1 MKIMN
6 KKKLLIL
13 NISTDSK
20 DTSLGFAISWLN
32 EFSKN
37 YLEVDVITLNKG
49 DTSALNENINIY
61 EINKNKSKLSAV
73 SNFYKTINLLTKKN
87 NYEYCFS
94 HMSAIMMLASYPVL
108 LMRKLKSIFWYT
120 HAGPKNLFNKLILFK
135 ASLLASKIIT
145 ASENSFPLKSKKVTP
160 IGHAIDYKT
169 FYKKIDSFSKK
180 DFAIVSRISKSK
192 NIEESIE
199 GFLNSSASESSSI
212 LIIGGPLTNEDEDY
226 YEYLLNIYKEHQ
238 NISFIGPVP
247 HSELVNYL
255 KNVSFHINNTEKGFY
270 DKSVLE
276 TSVNGIINF
285 YKNIDY
291 DKNIPSKY
299 QENLKFDGS
308 PSDLSNKISSI
319 FSLDQKEFLKIVEHS
334 QKEIKNE
341 SLDTLLMRITRII

>member
-1 MKIMN
+1 MSEDGKI
-6 KKKLLIL
+6 LVL
-13 NISTDSK
+13 NIATDSK
-20 DTSLGFAISWLN
+20 NTSLGFAISWPN

-37 YLEVDVITLNKG
+37 YHEVDVITLNKG
-49 DTSALNENINIY
+49 DTSPLNENINIY
-61 EINKNKSKLSAV
+61 EINKNKSKLFAV

-87 NYEYCFS
+87 NYEFCFS
-94 HMSAIMMLASYPVL
+94 HMSAIMMLASYPIL
-108 LMRKLKSIFWYT
+108 IMRKLKSIFWYT

-135 ASLLASKIIT
+135 ATLFVSKIIT

-199 GFLNSSASESSSI
+199 GFLNSNASESGSI

-226 YEYLLNIYKEHQ
+226 YEYLLNIYKEHK
-238 NISFIGPVP
+238 NVSFIGPVA

-255 KNVSFHINNTEKGFY
+255 KNVSFHINNTDKGFY

-276 TSVNGIINF
+276 TSVNGIINL

-308 PSDLSNKISSI
+308 PSDLSNKISSV
-319 FSLDQKEFLKIVEHS
+319 FSLDQNEFLKIIEHS
-334 QKEIKNE
+334 QEEIKNE
-341 SLDTLLMRITRII
+341 SLDTLVNRITRVI

>member
-1 MKIMN
+1 MSKNEKI
-6 KKKLLIL
+6 LVL
-13 NISTDSK
+13 NIATDSK

-61 EINKNKSKLSAV
+61 EINKNKSKLFAV

-87 NYEYCFS
+87 NYEFCFS

-108 LMRKLKSIFWYT
+108 LIRKLKSIFWYT

-199 GFLNSSASESSSI
+199 GFLNSRASESHSI
-212 LIIGGPLTNEDEDY
+212 LIIGGPLTNEDREY
-226 YEYLLNIYKEHQ
+226 YEYLLNTYKDRK
-238 NISFIGPVP
+238 NVSFVGPVP

-255 KNVSFHINNTEKGFY
+255 KNVSFHINNTDKGFY

-291 DKNIPSKY
+291 DKNIPNKY
-299 QENLKFDGS
+299 LEFLKFDGS
-308 PSDLSNKISSI
+308 SDNLSEKISSI
-319 FSLDQKEFLKIVEHS
+319 YELSHNEFLELIEYSQIKI
-334 QKEIKNE
+334 KEE
-341 SLDTLLMRITRII
+341 SLDTLVERITKVI

>member
-1 MKIMN
+1 MAKDQKI
-6 KKKLLIL
+6 LIL
-13 NISTDSK
+13 NIATDSK

-32 EFSKN
+32 EFSKI
-37 YLEVDVITLNKG
+37 YQEVDVITLNKG
-49 DTSALNENINIY
+49 DTYGLNDNINIY

-73 SNFYKTINLLTKKN
+73 SKFYKTINLLTKRNK
-87 NYEYCFS
+87 YEYCFS

-108 LMRKLKSIFWYT
+108 FMRKLTSIFWYT

-135 ASLLASKIIT
+135 ATLLASKIIT

-192 NIEESIE
+192 NIEDSIE
-199 GFLNSSASESSSI
+199 GFLSSNASESHSI
-212 LIIGGPLTNEDEDY
+212 LIIGGPLTNEDKIY
-226 YEYLLNIYKEHQ
+226 YEHLLNKYK
-238 NISFIGPVP
+238 NYNNVSFIGPVS
-247 HSELVNYL
+247 HSELVKYL
-255 KNVSFHINNTEKGFY
+255 KNVSFHINNTDKGFY

-291 DKNIPSKY
+291 DKNIPSNY

-308 PSDLSNKISSI
+308 PGDLSNKISSAYR
-319 FSLDQKEFLKIVEHS
+319 LDQNEFLKIIEHS
-334 QKEIKNE
+334 QEEIRNE
-341 SLDTLLMRITRII
+341 SLDTLVKRITKVI

>member
-1 MKIMN
+1 MSEDGKI
-6 KKKLLIL
+6 LVL
-13 NISTDSK
+13 NIATDSK

-61 EINKNKSKLSAV
+61 EINKNKSRLFAV

-87 NYEYCFS
+87 NYEFCFS
-94 HMSAIMMLASYPVL
+94 HMSAIMMLASYPIL
-108 LMRKLKSIFWYT
+108 IMRKLKSIFWYT

-199 GFLNSSASESSSI
+199 GFLNSSASESGSI

-226 YEYLLNIYKEHQ
+226 YEYLLNIYKEHK
-238 NISFIGPVP
+238 NVSFIGPVP

-255 KNVSFHINNTEKGFY
+255 KNVSFHINNTDKGFY

-319 FSLDQKEFLKIVEHS
+319 FSLDQNEFLEIIEHS
-334 QKEIKNE
+334 QEEIKNE
-341 SLDTLLMRITRII
+341 SLDTLLKRITRVI

>member
-1 MKIMN
+1 MMAKDQKI
-6 KKKLLIL
+6 LIL
-13 NISTDSK
+13 NIATDSK

-32 EFSKN
+32 EFSKI
-37 YLEVDVITLNKG
+37 YQEVDVITLKKG
-49 DTSALNENINIY
+49 DTSGLNENINIY
-61 EINKNKSKLSAV
+61 EINKNKSKLFAV
-73 SNFYKTINLLTKKN
+73 SKFYKTINLLTKKN

-108 LMRKLKSIFWYT
+108 FMRKLTSIFWYT
-120 HAGPKNLFNKLILFK
+120 HAGPKNLLNKLILFK
-135 ASLLASKIIT
+135 ATLLASKIIT
-145 ASENSFPLKSKKVTP
+145 ASENSFPLKTKKVTP

-199 GFLNSSASESSSI
+199 GFLNSNASESHSI
-212 LIIGGPLTNEDEDY
+212 LIIGGPLTNEDKIY
-226 YEYLLNIYKEHQ
+226 YEHLLNKYI
-238 NISFIGPVP
+238 NNNNVSFIGPVS
-247 HSELVNYL
+247 HTELVKYL
-255 KNVSFHINNTEKGFY
+255 KNVSFHINNTDKGFY

-308 PSDLSNKISSI
+308 PGDLSNKISSA
-319 FSLDQKEFLKIVEHS
+319 FRFDQNEFLKIIQYS
-334 QKEIKNE
+334 QEEIRNE
-341 SLDTLLMRITRII
+341 SLDTLVKRITKVI

>member
-1 MKIMN
+1 MSKNEKI
-6 KKKLLIL
+6 LVL
-13 NISTDSK
+13 NIATDSK

-61 EINKNKSKLSAV
+61 EINKNKSKLFAV

-87 NYEYCFS
+87 NYEFCFS

-108 LMRKLKSIFWYT
+108 LIRKLKSIFWYT

-180 DFAIVSRISKSK
+180 DFAIVSRISRSK

-199 GFLNSSASESSSI
+199 GFLNSSASKSSSI
-212 LIIGGPLTNEDEDY
+212 LIIGGPLTNKDEDY
-226 YEYLLNIYKEHQ
+226 YEYLLNIYKEHK
-238 NISFIGPVP
+238 NVSFIGPVP

-255 KNVSFHINNTEKGFY
+255 KNVSFNINNTDKGFY

-299 QENLKFDGS
+299 HENLKFDGS
-308 PSDLSNKISSI
+308 PTDLSNKISSI
-319 FSLDQKEFLKIVEHS
+319 FSLDQNEFLEIIEHS
-334 QKEIKNE
+334 QEEIKNE
-341 SLDTLLMRITRII
+341 SLDTLLKRITRVI

>member
-1 MKIMN
+1 MSKNEKI
-6 KKKLLIL
+6 LVL
-13 NISTDSK
+13 NIATDSK

-61 EINKNKSKLSAV
+61 EINKNKSKLFAV

-87 NYEYCFS
+87 NYEFCFS

-108 LMRKLKSIFWYT
+108 LIRTLKSIFWYT

-199 GFLNSSASESSSI
+199 GFLNSSASESGSI

-226 YEYLLNIYKEHQ
+226 YEYLLNIYKEHK
-238 NISFIGPVP
+238 NVSFIGPVP

-255 KNVSFHINNTEKGFY
+255 KNVSFHINNTNKGFY

-319 FSLDQKEFLKIVEHS
+319 SSLDQNEFLKIIEHS
-334 QKEIKNE
+334 QEEIKNE
-341 SLDTLLMRITRII
+341 SLDTLLKRITRVI

>member
-1 MKIMN
+1 MSKN
-6 KKKLLIL
+6 EKVLVL
-13 NISTDSK
+13 NIATDSK

-37 YLEVDVITLNKG
+37 YHEVDVITLNKG
-49 DTSALNENINIY
+49 DTSTLNENINIY
-61 EINKNKSKLSAV
+61 EINKNKSKLFAV

-87 NYEYCFS
+87 NYEFCFS

-145 ASENSFPLKSKKVTP
+145 ASENSLPLKRKKVTP

-199 GFLNSSASESSSI
+199 GFLNSSASESGSI

-226 YEYLLNIYKEHQ
+226 YEYLLNIYKEHK
-238 NISFIGPVP
+238 NVSFIGPVP

-255 KNVSFHINNTEKGFY
+255 KNVSFHINNTDKGFY

-299 QENLKFDGS
+299 QEKLKFDGS

-319 FSLDQKEFLKIVEHS
+319 FSFDQNEFLEIIEHS
-334 QKEIKNE
+334 QEEIKNE
-341 SLDTLLMRITRII
+341 SLDTLLKRITRVI

>member
-1 MKIMN
+1 MSKNEKI
-6 KKKLLIL
+6 LVL
-13 NISTDSK
+13 NIATDSK

-61 EINKNKSKLSAV
+61 EINKNKSKLFAV

-135 ASLLASKIIT
+135 ATLFASKIIT
-145 ASENSFPLKSKKVTP
+145 ASENSFPLNTKKVTP

-212 LIIGGPLTNEDEDY
+212 SIIGGPLTNEDKKY
-226 YEYLLNIYKEHQ
+226 YEYLLNLYKDYK

-255 KNVSFHINNTEKGFY
+255 KNVSFHINNTDKGFY

-291 DKNIPSKY
+291 DKNIPNKY
-299 QENLKFDGS
+299 LEFLKFDGS
-308 PSDLSNKISSI
+308 SDDLSEKISSI
-319 FSLDQKEFLKIVEHS
+319 YELSHNEFLELIEYSQIKI
-334 QKEIKNE
+334 KEE
-341 SLDTLLMRITRII
+341 SLDTLVERITKVI

>member
-1 MKIMN
+1 MSKNEKI
-6 KKKLLIL
+6 LVL
-13 NISTDSK
+13 NIATDSK

-61 EINKNKSKLSAV
+61 EINKNKSKLFAV

-87 NYEYCFS
+87 NYEFCFS

-108 LMRKLKSIFWYT
+108 LIRKLKSIFWYT
-120 HAGPKNLFNKLILFK
+120 HAGPKNLFNKLILLK

-145 ASENSFPLKSKKVTP
+145 ASENSFPLKSIKVNP

-199 GFLNSSASESSSI
+199 GFLNSSASESGSI

-226 YEYLLNIYKEHQ
+226 YEYLLNIYKEHK
-238 NISFIGPVP
+238 NVSFIGPVP

-255 KNVSFHINNTEKGFY
+255 KNVSFHINNTDKGFY

-319 FSLDQKEFLKIVEHS
+319 FSLEENEFLKIIEHS
-334 QKEIKNE
+334 QEEIKNE
-341 SLDTLLMRITRII
+341 SLDTLLKRITRVI

>member
-1 MKIMN
+1 MSKNEKI
-6 KKKLLIL
+6 LVL
-13 NISTDSK
+13 NIATDSK

-61 EINKNKSKLSAV
+61 EINKNKSKLFAV

-87 NYEYCFS
+87 NYRYCFS

-120 HAGPKNLFNKLILFK
+120 HAGPKNLFNKLILLK
-135 ASLLASKIIT
+135 ATLFASKIIT
-145 ASENSFPLKSKKVTP
+145 ASENSYPLKSKKVTP

-199 GFLNSSASESSSI
+199 GFINSSASKSSSI

-226 YEYLLNIYKEHQ
+226 YEYLLNIYKEHK
-238 NISFIGPVP
+238 NVSFIGPVP

-255 KNVSFHINNTEKGFY
+255 KNVSFHINNTDKGFY

-291 DKNIPSKY
+291 DKNIASKY

-319 FSLDQKEFLKIVEHS
+319 FSLDQKEFLKIIEHS
-334 QKEIKNE
+334 QEEIKNE
-341 SLDTLLMRITRII
+341 SLDTLLKRITRVI

>member
-1 MKIMN
+1 MSKNEKI
-6 KKKLLIL
+6 LVL
-13 NISTDSK
+13 NIATDSK

-61 EINKNKSKLSAV
+61 EINKNKSKLFAV

-94 HMSAIMMLASYPVL
+94 HMSAIMMVASYPVL

-145 ASENSFPLKSKKVTP
+145 ASENSFPLKSKKVVP

-169 FYKKIDSFSKK
+169 FYKKIDTFHEK

-199 GFLNSSASESSSI
+199 GFLNTTYVSQIRSI
-212 LIIGGPLTNEDEDY
+212 LIIGGPLTDEDKIY
-226 YEYLLNIYKEHQ
+226 NEYLLNKYKDHE
-238 NISFIGPVP
+238 NVSFIGPVP

-255 KNVSFHINNTEKGFY
+255 KKVSYHINNTDKGFY

-276 TSVNGIINF
+276 TSASGIINF
-285 YKNIDY
+285 YKNSDY
-291 DKNIPSKY
+291 DKNIPIEY
-299 QENLKFDGS
+299 QEILKFDGS
-308 PSDLSNKISSI
+308 SSDLSNKINLI
-319 FSLDQKEFLKIVEHS
+319 FRAGQPDYLKIIKHAQE
-334 QKEIKNE
+334 EIRNE
-341 SLDTLLMRITRII
+341 SLDTLVKRIESVI

>member
-1 MKIMN
+1 MIDKDKKI
-6 KKKLLIL
+6 LIL
-13 NISTDSK
+13 NIATDSK

-37 YLEVDVITLNKG
+37 YQEVDVITLNKG
-49 DTSALNENINIY
+49 DTSGLSDNINIY
-61 EINKNKSKLSAV
+61 EINKHNSKLFAV
-73 SNFYKTINLLTKKN
+73 SNFYKTIYLLTKRN
-87 NYEYCFS
+87 HYEYCFS
-94 HMSAIMMLASYPVL
+94 HMSAIMMLSSYPVL
-108 LMRKLKSIFWYT
+108 LIRKLTSIFWYT

-135 ASLLASKIIT
+135 ATLLASKIIT
-145 ASENSFPLKSKKVTP
+145 ASENSFPLKSNKVTP

-192 NIEESIE
+192 NIEESIK
-199 GFLNSSASESSSI
+199 GFLKSDASESNSI
-212 LIIGGPLTNEDEDY
+212 LIIGGPLTNEDKDY
-226 YEYLLNIYKEHQ
+226 YEYLLNKYKD
-238 NISFIGPVP
+238 NKSVSFIGPVP

-255 KNVSFHINNTEKGFY
+255 KNVSFHINNTDKGFY

-291 DKNIPSKY
+291 DKNIPTEY
-299 QENLKFDGS
+299 QEVLKFDGS
-308 PSDLSNKISSI
+308 SSDLSNKISSV
-319 FSLDQKEFLKIVEHS
+319 FTLNQNEFLKIVEHS

-341 SLDTLLMRITRII
+341 SLDTLVKRIESVI

>member
-49 DTSALNENINIY
+49 DTSALNKNINIY
-61 EINKNKSKLSAV
+61 EINKNKSKLFAV

-169 FYKKIDSFSKK
+169 FYKKIDSFNKK

-199 GFLNSSASESSSI
+199 GFLNSSASESGSI

-226 YEYLLNIYKEHQ
+226 YKYLLNIYKEHK
-238 NISFIGPVP
+238 NVSFIGPVP

-255 KNVSFHINNTEKGFY
+255 KNVSFHINNTDKGFY

-319 FSLDQKEFLKIVEHS
+319 FSLDQNEFLEIIEHS
-334 QKEIKNE
+334 QEEIKNE
-341 SLDTLLMRITRII
+341 SLDTLLKRITRVI

>member
-1 MKIMN
+1 MSKNEKI
-6 KKKLLIL
+6 LVL
-13 NISTDSK
+13 NIATDSK

-49 DTSALNENINIY
+49 DTTALNENVNIY
-61 EINKNKSKLSAV
+61 EVNKNKSKLFAV

-108 LMRKLKSIFWYT
+108 LIRKLKSIFWYT

-169 FYKKIDSFSKK
+169 FYKKIDFFSKK

-199 GFLNSSASESSSI
+199 GFLNSSASESGSI

-226 YEYLLNIYKEHQ
+226 YEYLLNIYKEHK
-238 NISFIGPVP
+238 NVSFIGPVP

-255 KNVSFHINNTEKGFY
+255 KNVSFHINNTDKGFY

-319 FSLDQKEFLKIVEHS
+319 SSLDQNEFLKIIEHS
-334 QKEIKNE
+334 QEEIKNE
-341 SLDTLLMRITRII
+341 SLDTLLKRITRVI

>member
-1 MKIMN
+1 MSKNEKI
-6 KKKLLIL
+6 LVL
-13 NISTDSK
+13 NIATDSK

-61 EINKNKSKLSAV
+61 EINKNKSRLFAV
-73 SNFYKTINLLTKKN
+73 SKFYKTIALLTKRN

-94 HMSAIMMLASYPVL
+94 HMSAIMMLASSHVL

-135 ASLLASKIIT
+135 SSLLANKIIT

-169 FYKKIDSFSKK
+169 FYKKRDSFSKK

-226 YEYLLNIYKEHQ
+226 YEYLLNIYKEHK
-238 NISFIGPVP
+238 NVSFIGPVP

-255 KNVSFHINNTEKGFY
+255 KNVSFHINNTDKGFY

-319 FSLDQKEFLKIVEHS
+319 FSLEQNEFLKIIENS
-334 QKEIKNE
+334 QEEIKNE
-341 SLDTLLMRITRII
+341 SLDTLLKRIRRVI

>member
-61 EINKNKSKLSAV
+61 EINKNKSKLFAV

-199 GFLNSSASESSSI
+199 GFLNSSASESGSI

-226 YEYLLNIYKEHQ
+226 YEYLLNTYKEHK
-238 NISFIGPVP
+238 NVSFIGPVP

-255 KNVSFHINNTEKGFY
+255 KNVSFHINNTDKGFY

-319 FSLDQKEFLKIVEHS
+319 FSLDQNEFLEIIEHS
-334 QKEIKNE
+334 QEEIKNE
-341 SLDTLLMRITRII
+341 SLDTLLKRITRVI

>member
-1 MKIMN
+1 MSKNEKI
-6 KKKLLIL
+6 LVL
-13 NISTDSK
+13 NIATDSK

-61 EINKNKSKLSAV
+61 EINKNKSKLFAV

-87 NYEYCFS
+87 NYKYCFS

-108 LMRKLKSIFWYT
+108 LIRKLKSVFCYT

-145 ASENSFPLKSKKVTP
+145 ASENSFPLQSKKVTP

-169 FYKKIDSFSKK
+169 FYKKIDSFNKK

-212 LIIGGPLTNEDEDY
+212 LIIGGPLTSEDRDY
-226 YEYLLNIYKEHQ
+226 YEYLLNIYKEHK
-238 NISFIGPVP
+238 NVSFIGPVP

-255 KNVSFHINNTEKGFY
+255 KNVSFHINNTDKGFY

-319 FSLDQKEFLKIVEHS
+319 FSLDQNEFLEIIEHS
-334 QKEIKNE
+334 QEEIKNE
-341 SLDTLLMRITRII
+341 SLDTLLKRITRVI

>member
-1 MKIMN
+1 MSKNEKI
-6 KKKLLIL
+6 LVL
-13 NISTDSK
+13 NIATDSK

-61 EINKNKSKLSAV
+61 EINKNKSKLFAV

-108 LMRKLKSIFWYT
+108 LMRKLTSIFWYT

-145 ASENSFPLKSKKVTP
+145 ASENSFPLKSKKVVP

-169 FYKKIDSFSKK
+169 FYKKVVPFHEK
-180 DFAIVSRISKSK
+180 DFAIVGRISKSK

-199 GFLNSSASESSSI
+199 GFLNTTYVSQIRSI
-212 LIIGGPLTNEDEDY
+212 LIIGGPLTDEDKIY
-226 YEYLLNIYKEHQ
+226 NEYLLNKYKDHE
-238 NISFIGPVP
+238 NVSFIGPVP
-247 HSELVNYL
+247 HSDLVNYL
-255 KNVSFHINNTEKGFY
+255 KKVSYHINNTDKGFY

-276 TSVNGIINF
+276 TSASGIINF
-285 YKNIDY
+285 YKNSDY
-291 DKNIPSKY
+291 DKNIPIEY
-299 QENLKFDGS
+299 HEILKFDGS
-308 PSDLSNKISSI
+308 SSDLSNKIDSI
-319 FSLDQKEFLKIVEHS
+319 FKLNQNEFLKIIKHS
-334 QKEIKNE
+334 QDEIRKE
-341 SLDTLLMRITRII
+341 SLDTLVKRITKVI

>member
-1 MKIMN
+1 MMIKDEKI
-6 KKKLLIL
+6 LIL
-13 NISTDSK
+13 NIGTDSK

-37 YLEVDVITLNKG
+37 YQEVDVITLNKG
-49 DTSALNENINIY
+49 DTSDLSDNINIY
-61 EINKNKSKLSAV
+61 ELNKNKSKLFTV

-108 LMRKLKSIFWYT
+108 LIRKIKSIFWYT

-135 ASLLASKIIT
+135 AALLASKIVT
-145 ASENSFPLKSKKVTP
+145 ASENSFPLKRKKVTP

-169 FYKKIDSFSKK
+169 FYKKIVSFSKK

-212 LIIGGPLTNEDEDY
+212 SIIGGPLTNEDKKY
-226 YEYLLNIYKEHQ
+226 YEYLLNLYKDYK

-247 HSELVNYL
+247 HSELANYL
-255 KNVSFHINNTEKGFY
+255 KNVSFHINNTDKGFY

-276 TSVNGIINF
+276 TSINGIINF

-291 DKNIPSKY
+291 DKNIPIEY
-299 QENLKFDGS
+299 QEALKFDGS
-308 PSDLSNKISSI
+308 SSDLSNKISSV
-319 FSLDQKEFLKIVEHS
+319 FTLNQNEFLKIIEHS
-334 QKEIKNE
+334 QEEIKNE
-341 SLDTLLMRITRII
+341 SLDTLVDRIERVI